1 MIYKMLSQAIND
13 IYQEAFIRALNRD
26 ESREF
31 IFSVIEFS
39 PLALVR
45 NYADKTM
52 NKELFNYCL
61 SKNEIELNK
70 EIANLA
76 KRLYDE
82 LSAKALSEQLNVC
95 DVAGVS
101 VGERSSGSYLSRRR
115 LGSILKA
122 NSVSINHD
130 DIQFEF
136 LHYCF
141 EMNIELSSI
150 RELKHY
156 GILSLIR
163 RNLSAEAPIEL
174 SIDLAISNID
184 IYIENL
190 DFDEELNDFFHS
202 LDGIMSFDE
211 QHYWLKREHAY
222 YLLIRPFVNEQLQI
236 HKNRIRNEL
245 ISYFKLMNEFKS
257 SLNSKEFTRSAMNSL
272 NEQSEFKSSLNSL
285 EFQK

>member
-13 IYQEAFIRALNRD
+13 IYQEAFIRALNID

-31 IFSVIEFS
+31 VFNVIEFS

-82 LSAKALSEQLNVC
+82 LSAKAMSEWY
-95 DVAGVS
+95 
-101 VGERSSGSYLSRRR
+101 SGSS
-115 LGSILKA
+115 LKA
-122 NSVSINHD
+122 NSASINHD

-141 EMNIELSSI
+141 EMNIELLSI
-150 RELKHY
+150 RELKYY

-163 RNLSAEAPIEL
+163 RSLSAEAPIEL

-211 QHYWLKREHAY
+211 QLYWFKREHAY

-257 SLNSKEFTRSAMNSL
+257 SLNSKEF
-272 NEQSEFKSSLNSL
+272 QSSFK
-285 EFQK
+285 F

>member
-1 MIYKMLSQAIND
+1 MLSQAIND

-82 LSAKALSEQLNVC
+82 LSAKPT
-95 DVAGVS
+95 
-101 VGERSSGSYLSRRR
+101 
-115 LGSILKA
+115 KA
-122 NSVSINHD
+122 NSASINHD
-130 DIQFEF
+130 NIQFEF

-163 RNLSAEAPIEL
+163 RSLSAEAPIEI
-174 SIDLAISNID
+174 SIDLAISDID

-190 DFDEELNDFFHS
+190 DFDEELIGFFHS

-211 QHYWLKREHAY
+211 QLYWFKREHAY

-245 ISYFKLMNEFKS
+245 ISYFKLMNEFKT